1 MPADQIEQTAVRL
14 RPTAPKKINASL
26 RALIAHLGLEETA
39 TQLLKYSAPSG
50 FTPEVSMCHF
60 NVWAQMDRL
69 GGSAQPGWLLWQDTA
84 HHFCEA
90 EFHAVWVAPDG
101 RLVDL
106 TPRRDREKR
115 VMFLPDP
122 TRAITLTE
130 GDGRPAIKTYLNV
143 KLHAG
148 CLIEP
153 LRSVVGVLAN
163 EAFLRAHGQWDGRW
177 RVDGSE
183 GAGGA

>member
-1 MPADQIEQTAVRL
+1 MTAVQIAQTAVKL

-26 RALIAHLGLEETA
+26 RALIAHLGLDETA
-39 TQLLKYSAPSG
+39 VQLLKYSAPSG

-60 NVWAQMDRL
+60 NVWVQMDRL
-69 GGSAQPGWLLWQDTA
+69 GGAAQPGWVLWQDTA

-106 TPRRDREKR
+106 TPRRDGEKR

-122 TRAITLTE
+122 HRAITLTE
-130 GDGRPAIKTYLNV
+130 EAGRPAITTHPNV
-143 KLHAG
+143 KFHAG
-148 CLIEP
+148 RLIEP
-153 LRSVVGVLAN
+153 LRSVVGVMAD
-163 EAFLRAHGQWDGRW
+163 EAFLRTHGFWDGRW

-183 GAGGA
+183 SARSA